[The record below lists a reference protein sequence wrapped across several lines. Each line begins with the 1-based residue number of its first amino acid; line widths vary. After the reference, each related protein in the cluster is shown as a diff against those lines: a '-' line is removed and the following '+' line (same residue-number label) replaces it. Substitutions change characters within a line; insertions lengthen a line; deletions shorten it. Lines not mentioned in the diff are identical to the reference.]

1 MLALLAVGLM
11 AAGCGS
17 SAKKHGSTTCPDKV
31 RAAVAGV
38 LSVHASAV
46 ITHSGVGSNA
56 EPECDYVIRTA
67 NGTVVKLVA
76 NLDSSPQPYQRLE
89 RAIVEDGQQFAT
101 VQTNPPPQTVP
112 HLGLDAAWLPD
123 QNKLITTEGVR
134 LVSVSVAWPGS
145 TQAEQ
150 RAVAVA
156 TARPYLGKNN
166 PKAVEPPV

>member
-1 MLALLAVGLM
+1 MAGALGVHSAAVTAATAVGNN
-11 AAGCGS
+11 G
-17 SAKKHGSTTCPDKV
+17 
-31 RAAVAGV
+31 
-38 LSVHASAV
+38 
-46 ITHSGVGSNA
+46 
-56 EPECDYVIRTA
+56 EPECHYTIRTA
-67 NGTVVKLVA
+67 NWTVVKLVA

-123 QNKLITTEGVR
+123 QNKLITTEGAR
-134 LVSVSVAWPGS
+134 LVSVSVVWPGS